1 MTRVWTLGIVLA
13 LALSAAAC
21 DDDDAGTTP
30 TPTPTGTRFTA
41 QLRPTNEVPPVT
53 NADATAT
60 GTMTLTLNVV
70 RDSAQQITSA
80 TGDFSVTMNTFP
92 ANTTLTGAHIHN
104 GRAGANAGVI
114 VNLNIAGT
122 ETQLATGSG
131 TLTRTAVSI
140 DPVVAQNMIN
150 DPAGFYF
157 NVHTTINTGGAIR
170 DQLLKQ

>member
-1 MTRVWTLGIVLA
+1 MTRVWTLGVVLA
-13 LALSAAAC
+13 VALSAAAC
-21 DDDDAGTTP
+21 DDDDNGTSP

-41 QLRPTNEVPPVT
+41 QLRPGNEVPPVT
-53 NADATAT
+53 NADASAT

-80 TGDFSVTMNTFP
+80 NGDFSVTMTGFP

-104 GRAGANAGVI
+104 GRPGVNAGVI

-122 ETQLATGSG
+122 ETALASG
-131 TLTRTAVSI
+131 AGTITRTALGI

-150 DPAGFYF
+150 DPDGFYF

-170 DQLLKQ
+170 AQLVKQ